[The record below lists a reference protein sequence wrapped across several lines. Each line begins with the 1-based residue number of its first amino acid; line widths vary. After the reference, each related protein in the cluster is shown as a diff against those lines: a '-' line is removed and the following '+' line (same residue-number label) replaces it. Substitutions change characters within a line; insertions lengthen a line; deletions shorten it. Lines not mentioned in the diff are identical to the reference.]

1 MSKDNEDKWVVLEL
15 YENGIKAEIAKG
27 FLEENG
33 IFVQIRDSTV
43 PYGGSAYFGQ
53 ESPKELLV
61 LKENLEE
68 AKKLLEEIKNKNEK
82 SEKEE

>member
-1 MSKDNEDKWVVLEL
+1 MEEKEWVVLEL
-15 YENGIKAEIAKG
+15 YENGVKAEIVRG

-33 IFVQIRDSTV
+33 IFSRLRDSTV

-61 LKENLEE
+61 YKEDLER
-68 AKKLLEEIKNKNEK
+68 ARKLLEEIKK
-82 SEKEE
+82 KEE

>member
-1 MSKDNEDKWVVLEL
+1 MSKDDKNKWVVLEL
-15 YENGIKAEIAKG
+15 YENGIKAEIVKG

-33 IFVQIRDSTV
+33 IFVQMRDSTV

>member
-1 MSKDNEDKWVVLEL
+1 MGKGDEKWVVLEL
-15 YENGIKAEIAKG
+15 YENGVKAEIAKG

-33 IFVQIRDSTV
+33 FLVQMRDSTV

-61 LKENLEE
+61 RKEDLEE
-68 AKKLLEEIKNKNEK
+68 AKKLLEEIKKEK
-82 SEKEE
+82 KEKEE